1 MGRKGARKR
10 FVEVNEQLNAH
21 IHRGERDQAQALLRD
36 LIAIVAKAK
45 DSIAAKRMREVIE
58 FHEER
63 IARMTAPRA
72 SLVDFPALQGKR
84 QKGARQTTQR
94 DLHTVSLSIPPS
106 RRPHDPL
113 RHLPTTYPALCPYRL
128 WGTARDGQA
137 TLIVALRVVHHGE
150 TDMFVPD
157 EYGQPR
163 PYRAHFK
170 IPGAYWVRL
179 PAHSVGPRPPLGRL
193 ITTRDGPTPHSHHP

>member
-45 DSIAAKRMREVIE
+45 DSTAAKRMREVIE

-84 QKGARQTTQR
+84 QKAPDRPLNATCTLCRSAFHRADDRTTR
-94 DLHTVSLSIPPS
+94 CDICRPPTRRSVRTVSGGLPGTGK
-106 RRPHDPL
+106 RR
-113 RHLPTTYPALCPYRL
+113 
-128 WGTARDGQA
+128 
-137 TLIVALRVVHHGE
+137 
-150 TDMFVPD
+150 
-157 EYGQPR
+157 
-163 PYRAHFK
+163 
-170 IPGAYWVRL
+170 
-179 PAHSVGPRPPLGRL
+179 
-193 ITTRDGPTPHSHHP
+193 